1 MPSTVK
7 IVKRNLCLRIL
18 INTPKRERERPYF
31 ASIIIVS
38 SILVNYRIDVYVLY
52 RIHILIVVSI
62 YNTIP
67 FEDKP
72 LDFFFFYDLSRREGG
87 KINMELYNM
96 KL

>member
-18 INTPKRERERPYF
+18 INTPKREERGRPYF

-38 SILVNYRIDVYVLY
+38 SILINYRIDVYY
-52 RIHILIVVSI
+52 IEYIHVLIVVSI

-72 LDFFFFYDLSRREGG
+72 LDFSSLVPLSYDLSRREG
-87 KINMELYNM
+87 KD
-96 KL
+96 